1 MEKLQDKAMLVRL
14 NLQGGEVDRIRERIE
29 SRVKKATDTAMNDLW
44 ERLYQSVSRMAERL
58 DNTDKVFRDSLVNN
72 LCSLTELLPRLNV
85 TDNPNLETMR
95 REIEGKLW
103 QTSPASLRTDT
114 TARKKTAHEAK
125 NIMAGYMGVTS

>member
-1 MEKLQDKAMLVRL
+1 MKGEKTMEKLQDKAMLVRL

-72 LCSLTELLPRLNV
+72 LCSLTH
-85 TDNPNLETMR
+85 
-95 REIEGKLW
+95 
-103 QTSPASLRTDT
+103 A
-114 TARKKTAHEAK
+114 
-125 NIMAGYMGVTS
+125 